1 MTISPPPSGSGHA
14 RESTLELSSSSSLVH
29 EVCVQSFEKP
39 GYKVYAAGLFSWKM
53 SDCALDSRS
62 EDEFDE
68 GDIHENCD
76 RGSER
81 LDESRKYKKVH
92 SAVLKAGVAVLTFPS
107 LFRQTLVIKIVKFA
121 LPRYLVV

>member
-1 MTISPPPSGSGHA
+1 
-14 RESTLELSSSSSLVH
+14 
-29 EVCVQSFEKP
+29 
-39 GYKVYAAGLFSWKM
+39 M

-68 GDIHENCD
+68 GDIRENCD
-76 RGSER
+76 KGSER

-92 SAVLKAGVAVLTFPS
+92 SAVLRAGVAVLNFPS
-107 LFRQTLVIKIVKFA
+107 LFRQTLVIKTVKFA